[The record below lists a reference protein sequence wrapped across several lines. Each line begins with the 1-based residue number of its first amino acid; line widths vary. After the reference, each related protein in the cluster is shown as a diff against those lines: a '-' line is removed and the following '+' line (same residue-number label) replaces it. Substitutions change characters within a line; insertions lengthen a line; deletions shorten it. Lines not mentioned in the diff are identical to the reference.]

1 MRGAL
6 SVALID
12 HCSSKYLTGVETE
25 NLRRIRDSR
34 VSTRTTGANTLPDDT
49 QTSRAVTAPRRKWKR
64 LNNEARARRP
74 SPADDGRAGERSCP
88 LVRFWPLLVT
98 GFRSPGSKP
107 GNYAGSGRQSSPG
120 YGSGVGLSGS
130 LLKSSYVPFKV
141 ADRFVVQ
148 ERLKPPG
155 HALVVDT

>member
-12 HCSSKYLTGVETE
+12 HYSSKYPTGVETE

-34 VSTRTTGANTLPDDT
+34 ASTRTTGANTLPDDA
-49 QTSRAVTAPRRKWKR
+49 QTSRAVTAPRRKWKP
-64 LNNEARARRP
+64 LNNEAGARRP

-107 GNYAGSGRQSSPG
+107 GNNAGSGLQGGRQSSPG
-120 YGSGVGLSGS
+120 YGSGVGLGGS
-130 LLKSSYVPFKV
+130 LLKSSYVLFK
-141 ADRFVVQ
+141 A
-148 ERLKPPG
+148 
-155 HALVVDT
+155 